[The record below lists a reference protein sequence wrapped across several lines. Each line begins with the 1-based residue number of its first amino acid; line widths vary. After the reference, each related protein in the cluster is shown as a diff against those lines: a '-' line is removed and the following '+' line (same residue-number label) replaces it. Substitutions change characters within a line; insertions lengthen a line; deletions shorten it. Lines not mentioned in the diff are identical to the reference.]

1 MQMLT
6 FSVLILSVVSILLA
20 LLFWQTQQR
29 VNKLQLE
36 NEYLRRQLIVALERL
51 AAADDSKLSKDGLLD
66 KVVRGLVALGVPG
79 LVCSLL
85 LPSLATQGQRP

>member
-1 MQMLT
+1 MLT

-36 NEYLRRQLIVALERL
+36 NEYTPQATDRR
-51 AAADDSKLSKDGLLD
+51 
-66 KVVRGLVALGVPG
+66 
-79 LVCSLL
+79 
-85 LPSLATQGQRP
+85 T